1 MRIPFATRLLAGC
14 LLPALLLGHPAVA
27 RDAAPVVN
35 QCPSVA
41 GSPAAAPEADASTI
55 PYGEGL
61 LFRVERSGIA
71 PSHVFGTIHLDDP
84 RLHRLPPQV
93 NLALLQGSRLV
104 LETLIDEPAQATFAR
119 LMNLPAGQSLADW
132 LGGDVLARY
141 ERLATHYAVSREQA
155 LGLRPWAA
163 TSLVGRPRA
172 SSGRTMEDV
181 LRETAQQMGRPV
193 FGLETIEELIAA
205 QEEQPVEEQVA
216 VLVDTICSHA
226 RIMADTL
233 TLLELY
239 GRGDLAAIAHQNESG
254 HEDDPLFQRMN
265 ERMLYARSEQMVA
278 RMLEHLEVGGAL
290 VAVGA
295 LHLTGER
302 GILRLLEK
310 RGYTITRVF

>member
-1 MRIPFATRLLAGC
+1 MKMPHYARLLAAALC
-14 LLPALLLGHPAVA
+14 CAHLLPAQAGTAVA
-27 RDAAPVVN
+27 R
-35 QCPSVA
+35 QCPA
-41 GSPAAAPEADASTI
+41 GPDSPATVTEAPAPSI

-61 LFRVERSGIA
+61 FFRVERPGAA
-71 PSHVFGTIHLDDP
+71 PGHVFGTIHLDDP

-119 LMNLPAGQSLADW
+119 LMNLPAGRSLAEW

-141 ERLATHYAVSREQA
+141 DRLAAHYGVPAEQA
-155 LGLRPWAA
+155 HGLKPWAA

-172 SSGRTMEDV
+172 RSGRTMEDV

-193 FGLETIEELIAA
+193 FSLETIEELIAA

-216 VLVDTICSHA
+216 VLVDTICNHA
-226 RIMADTL
+226 RIMADTV

-265 ERMLYARSEQMVA
+265 ERMLYARSEQMAA
-278 RMLEHLEVGGAL
+278 RMQDHLEVGGAL

-302 GILRLLEK
+302 GVLRLLEK

>member
-1 MRIPFATRLLAGC
+1 MRRLRP
-14 LLPALLLGHPAVA
+14 LPLIAALILSTAYPNAAAAPAVA
-27 RDAAPVVN
+27 S
-35 QCPSVA
+35 QCPAVLD
-41 GSPAAAPEADASTI
+41 SPATVTEAPAPPI

-61 LFRVERSGIA
+61 FFRVERPGEA
-71 PSHVFGTIHLDDP
+71 PSHVFGTIHLDDT

-104 LETLIDEPAQATFAR
+104 LETLIDEPAQATFTR
-119 LMNLPAGQSLADW
+119 LMELPAGQSLADW

-141 ERLATHYAVSREQA
+141 DRLAAHYGMPAEQA
-155 LGLRPWAA
+155 HGLKPWAA

-172 SSGRTMEDV
+172 RSGRTMEDV

-193 FGLETIEELIAA
+193 FSLETIEELIAA

-216 VLVDTICSHA
+216 VLVDTICNHA
-226 RIMADTL
+226 RIMADTV

-278 RMLEHLEVGGAL
+278 RIQEHLAAGGAL

-302 GILRLLEK
+302 GVLRLLEK

>member
-1 MRIPFATRLLAGC
+1 MPPLRSLLLLA
-14 LLPALLLGHPAVA
+14 ALMLSTACPNAAATSAVA
-27 RDAAPVVN
+27 S
-35 QCPSVA
+35 QCPTVPD
-41 GSPAAAPEADASTI
+41 GPATVPETPAPAI

-61 LFRVERSGIA
+61 FFRVERPGVA

-104 LETLIDEPAQATFAR
+104 LETLVDEAAQATFSR
-119 LMNLPAGQSLADW
+119 LMNLPAGQSLSDW
-132 LGGDVLARY
+132 MGGDVLARY
-141 ERLATHYAVSREQA
+141 HRLAAHYGVPVEQA
-155 LGLRPWAA
+155 LGLKPWAA

-172 SSGRTMEDV
+172 VSGRTMEDV
-181 LRETAQQMGRPV
+181 LRETARQMGRPV

-205 QEEQPVEEQVA
+205 QEEQPVEEQVT
-216 VLVDTICSHA
+216 VLVDTICNHP
-226 RIMADTL
+226 RVMADTV
-233 TLLELY
+233 TLMELY

-254 HEDDPLFQRMN
+254 HEGDPLFQRMN

-278 RMLEHLEVGGAL
+278 RMQEHLQAGGAL

-310 RGYTITRVF
+310 QGYTITREF

>member
-1 MRIPFATRLLAGC
+1 MPRLHSLPLIAALMLPTANPTPATT
-14 LLPALLLGHPAVA
+14 PAVA
-27 RDAAPVVN
+27 SR
-35 QCPSVA
+35 CPA
-41 GSPAAAPEADASTI
+41 GPDSPATVTEAPAPPI

-61 LFRVERSGIA
+61 FFRIERPGAA

-104 LETLIDEPAQATFAR
+104 LETLIDEPAQATFTR

-132 LGGDVLARY
+132 MGGDMLARY
-141 ERLATHYAVSREQA
+141 DRLAAHYGIPAEQA
-155 LGLRPWAA
+155 HGLKPWAA

-181 LRETAQQMGRPV
+181 LRETARQMGRPV

-205 QEEQPVEEQVA
+205 QEEQPVEEQVT
-216 VLVDTICSHA
+216 VLVDTICNHA
-226 RIMADTL
+226 RIMADTV
-233 TLLELY
+233 TLMELY
-239 GRGDLAAIAHQNESG
+239 SRGDLAAIAHQNESG
-254 HEDDPLFQRMN
+254 HEGDQLFQRMN

-278 RMLEHLEVGGAL
+278 RMQEHLQAGGAL